1 MGVCCNSSVSEKII
15 TETSLPPDKVSNS
28 IENNIKD
35 NNNINDNNNN
45 NIGNKD
51 HCISEENQNMLG
63 SNKQL
68 KNWEQQKDTLT
79 NKINTSIDK
88 PDVIDEVIIDNKLDN
103 SLNILL
109 TEEHEFS
116 LTLIKMEKTIFDLI
130 NELRSN
136 PKSFI
141 DKIEKYKD
149 LIKKENDKNYIV
161 IDDNEFIFEDIGCF
175 DECIDFLK
183 KQKNLEKFEK
193 KQTMFECKEF
203 FVDKNVGDL
212 LFVVVYNLVYI
223 NSPENN
229 TIRRNYIL
237 SEEYNKCNITITKE
251 EFGNKLYS
259 YYFSFDN
266 I

>member
-1 MGVCCNSSVSEKII
+1 MGVCCNSSVAEKII
-15 TETSLPPDKVSNS
+15 TESSFPPDKVDTPV
-28 IENNIKD
+28 EFNNIKEND
-35 NNNINDNNNN
+35 NINNNN
-45 NIGNKD
+45 NIFQNNN
-51 HCISEENQNMLG
+51 HLNSEENQNIIE

-68 KNWEQQKDTLT
+68 KNWDQQKNTLI
-79 NKINTSIDK
+79 NRNNTSIDK
-88 PDVIDEVIIDNKLDN
+88 PDVIDEVILDNKLDN

-116 LTLIKMEKTIFDLI
+116 LTLVKMEKIIFDLI
-130 NELRSN
+130 NDLRSN

-141 DKIEKYKD
+141 DKIEKYKN

-161 IDDNEFIFEDIGCF
+161 IDDNEFIFEDVECF

-183 KQKNLEKFEK
+183 KHKNLEKFEK

-212 LFVVVYNLVYI
+212 LFVVVYNLIYI
-223 NSPENN
+223 NNSENN
-229 TIRRNYIL
+229 KIRRNCIM

>member
-1 MGVCCNSSVSEKII
+1 MGVCCNSGIKEKII
-15 TETSLPPDKVSNS
+15 TETSFPPDKVDNS
-28 IENNIKD
+28 IRNSIKD
-35 NNNINDNNNN
+35 NDNIHDKN
-45 NIGNKD
+45 NIGNNN
-51 HCISEENQNMLG
+51 HYTSEEKLNILE

-68 KNWEQQKDTLT
+68 KNWEQQKDTLI
-79 NKINTSIDK
+79 NRNNTSLDK
-88 PDVIDEVIIDNKLDN
+88 PDVIDEVMLDNKVDN

-130 NELRSN
+130 NELRSS

-141 DKIEKYKD
+141 DKIEKYKH
-149 LIKKENDKNYIV
+149 LIKKENDKNYII
-161 IDDNEFIFEDIGCF
+161 IDENEFIFEDVDCF

-193 KQTMFECKEF
+193 NQTMFECKKIF
-203 FVDKNVGDL
+203 LDKNVGDL
-212 LFVVVYNLVYI
+212 LFVVIYNLIDI
-223 NSPENN
+223 NNPEDNK
-229 TIRRNYIL
+229 IRRNCIM
-237 SEEYNKCNITITKE
+237 SEEYNKCNITISKE